1 MASLIGHSNALT
13 TFQARC
19 KTGCVYTKEG
29 ETGAEAAQ
37 YCFEASTGGK
47 TICSGPEGSCAT
59 GGQGGL
65 LQSLILKFYV
75 EVLEV

>member
-1 MASLIGHSNALT
+1 M
-13 TFQARC
+13 
-19 KTGCVYTKEG
+19 KEG

-47 TICSGPEGSCAT
+47 TICSGPEGTCAT

-65 LQSLILKFYV
+65 LQCLIIKCYV